1 MNTPDPVS
9 PPLLETLAQTVLSFF
24 PQPIRATAQ
33 AALPDLRVLFG
44 RLALEVVDAEQHTL
58 PYAEAIR
65 RPDFHL
71 MSRVYFGATDLL
83 RSQVPPAIRQALRPM
98 LEQAVRGEFE
108 SVRSLLF
115 ALSRDQTSPEAA
127 VGRFFWWCALLINL
141 RIQTWDIP
149 EVETLGV
156 LRALEARAQQQLE
169 SLLETSETDE
179 PDVRPLNVLLAAMLT
194 EAQEL
199 AGQLSKRVLEELG
212 SRALEEVLVNA
223 EALRV
228 TRTLDARSAQTL
240 EPMILEPGLGSQ
252 QIVDRYGHL
261 YSSVRAMENKRSR
274 VLDKLSQGQRKTTD
288 DRFIDLVRP
297 YAGARK

>member
-1 MNTPDPVS
+1 
-9 PPLLETLAQTVLSFF
+9 
-24 PQPIRATAQ
+24 
-33 AALPDLRVLFG
+33 
-44 RLALEVVDAEQHTL
+44 
-58 PYAEAIR
+58 
-65 RPDFHL
+65 
-71 MSRVYFGATDLL
+71 
-83 RSQVPPAIRQALRPM
+83 
-98 LEQAVRGEFE
+98 
-108 SVRSLLF
+108 
-115 ALSRDQTSPEAA
+115 